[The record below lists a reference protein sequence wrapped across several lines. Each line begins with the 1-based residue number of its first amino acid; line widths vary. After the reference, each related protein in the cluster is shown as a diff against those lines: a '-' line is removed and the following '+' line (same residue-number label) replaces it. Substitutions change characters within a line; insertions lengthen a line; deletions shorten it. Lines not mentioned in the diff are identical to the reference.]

1 MLAHVNPVLDPLLL
15 TPLRNAVVHSAWGR
29 GKKDLPPGIARKLR
43 DTTVVTSAIPIAPP
57 FRKDLARSM
66 RVESVSERVK
76 GEKFKVRDERPGKA
90 ITQSPQAPA
99 QMPLP
104 DRTQRTGDRRELR
117 AMEQEQRKQQNDQ
130 QRINRSTREVQA
142 QRAAGSARE
151 RPQGERIGGKAEQR
165 ARREVIAPRPAPAR
179 SEPDRIRI
187 MRPEQR
193 IQHATPPPVQRQ
205 PMVKPVE
212 RHAAP
217 VAAPQR
223 QPQQKVERKQERP
236 PQNPQGPGGGKGKGK
251 GKP

>member
-1 MLAHVNPVLDPLLL
+1 
-15 TPLRNAVVHSAWGR
+15 
-29 GKKDLPPGIARKLR
+29 
-43 DTTVVTSAIPIAPP
+43 
-57 FRKDLARSM
+57 
-66 RVESVSERVK
+66 
-76 GEKFKVRDERPGKA
+76 
-90 ITQSPQAPA
+90 
-99 QMPLP
+99 
-104 DRTQRTGDRRELR
+104 
-117 AMEQEQRKQQNDQ
+117 MEQEQRKQQNDQ
-130 QRINRSTREVQA
+130 QRINRATREVQA

-205 PMVKPVE
+205 PVE